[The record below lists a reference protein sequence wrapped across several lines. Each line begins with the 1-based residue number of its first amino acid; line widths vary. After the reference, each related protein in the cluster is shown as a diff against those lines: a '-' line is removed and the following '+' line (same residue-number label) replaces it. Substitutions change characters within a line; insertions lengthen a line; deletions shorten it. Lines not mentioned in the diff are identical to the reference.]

1 MSYRISIT
9 RLARACFS
17 PPSTILLQTPRKTD
31 TQKRTFLFPLVY
43 VSRIFY
49 FFFLQFSLALCTEEA
64 FTLASLFS
72 LFICTFNWSLF
83 VQLNY
88 FPLRE
93 SEAQYPIDVHPYSEL
108 ISREKF
114 FPSKVPDEHRSS
126 LDFSAKMFSVLVLLA
141 RELREQNPT
150 TNERANAA
158 RKTFTSSSQCAL
170 RLFGLSDR
178 QFSTRC
184 WCGGAFRARNSTNT

>member
-1 MSYRISIT
+1 
-9 RLARACFS
+9 
-17 PPSTILLQTPRKTD
+17 LLQTPRKTD
-31 TQKRTFLFPLVY
+31 TQKKL
-43 VSRIFY
+43 
-49 FFFLQFSLALCTEEA
+49 FFFLWFMFLGFFNSFSFNFHWHFALRK
-64 FTLASLFS
+64 LSLWLLFFS

-184 WCGGAFRARNSTNT
+184 WCGGAFRARNSTNTLITRETLSRHLIIAIPTAAR